1 MKKVFIVLMLS
12 TAFAFGFA
20 KKNYLNRRF
29 KSSVTKSVNCKN
41 VNYEK
46 N

>member
-1 MKKVFIVLMLS
+1 MNKVFILLMLS
-12 TAFAFGFA
+12 AAFGFGFS